1 MVIRVYV
8 DSNHAGN
15 VLNRRYHTGILIYVN
30 NALIIWFRKLQS
42 TLELSSFWSE
52 LITLRITPE
61 MVEWLRYKL
70 RNFGIP
76 IDGPDKVFCDNQLV
90 VKN

>member
-15 VLNRRYHTGILIYVN
+15 VLNRRYHTGIIIYVN

-70 RNFGIP
+70 RTFGIP